1 MPCQLNLKS
10 ILPSSAAVVGLGMAL
25 GSLACAPS
33 DRSVARIVGRQPDI
47 ILITIDALRADHLGI
62 YGYDRPT
69 SPSIDAFARGAV
81 VVRDHISQ
89 APYTKASM
97 ASLFTGLFPTAHKV
111 VTSSVT
117 FAAAMTG
124 HVESAVPT
132 TDVLDSAVS
141 TLAEELA
148 AVGYQ
153 TVGLDT
159 NPFLLRE
166 FGFAQGFGE
175 YEFLS
180 DEGSVVSSATDVAAR
195 ALQAIDARDR
205 ARPLFV
211 WFHVMEPHSP
221 YTPAEAFRQMF
232 PPRSPP
238 LIVPSETIQPWLM
251 IQGSRDARV
260 YEALYD
266 AEVREADE
274 ALGRFF
280 SGLRERHMMA
290 SSIVVLTADHGEEFF
305 DHGGFEH
312 NRTLFDEMIRVPL
325 IVAAPGL
332 APAMRE
338 AQTQQ
343 VDLMPTLAAQ
353 AGARVPD
360 GLHGADIW
368 PVLEGKSKGERYAYS
383 ENPGSLYSLRT
394 REWKFISTLQG
405 GHHLYRIDLDPGERE
420 DLVGTHP
427 EETERY
433 RDLLVK
439 ILASAATAGKRLR
452 GQSAPIQPRVLQRL
466 KALGYVQ

>member
-1 MPCQLNLKS
+1 MPCQLNLS
-10 ILPSSAAVVGLGMAL
+10 RIVGRSTAVATLAAIL
-25 GSLACAPS
+25 GSMACA
-33 DRSVARIVGRQPDI
+33 RSSPAVAQITGRQPDI
-47 ILITIDALRADHLGI
+47 ILITIDALRADHLGV

-97 ASLFTGLFPTAHKV
+97 ASLFTGLFPTTHKV
-111 VTSSVT
+111 VTTSVT

-124 HVESAVPT
+124 HVATTLPT
-132 TDVLDSAVS
+132 TDVLDVEIS
-141 TLAEELA
+141 TLAEQLA
-148 AVGYQ
+148 AAGYQ

-166 FGFAQGFGE
+166 FGFAQGFAD

-180 DEGSVVSSATDVAAR
+180 DESSVFSSAADVAAR
-195 ALQAIDARDR
+195 ALQVIDRRDR
-205 ARPLFV
+205 SRPLFV
-211 WFHVMEPHSP
+211 WFHLMEPHSP
-221 YTPAEAFRQMF
+221 YTPAESFRHMF
-232 PPRSPP
+232 PARSPP
-238 LIVPSETIQPWLM
+238 LLVPPDTMPPWIVLN
-251 IQGSRDARV
+251 GSSDAHL

-266 AEVREADE
+266 AEIREADD
-274 ALGRFF
+274 ALGAFF
-280 SGLRERHMMA
+280 AGLRSRRA
-290 SSIVVLTADHGEEFF
+290 FDSSIVVLTADHGEEFF

-312 NRTLFDEMIRVPL
+312 NRTLYEEMIRVPL

-332 APAMRE
+332 EPGIRE
-338 AQTQQ
+338 VQTQA
-343 VDLMPTLAAQ
+343 VDVMPTLLVQ

-368 PVLEGKSKGERYAYS
+368 SVLQGRSRGERYAYS
-383 ENPGSLYSLRT
+383 EIAGTLYSLRT
-394 REWKFISTLQG
+394 REWKLISSLQG
-405 GHHLYRIDLDPGERE
+405 AHHLYRINMDPRERE
-420 DLVGTHP
+420 DLAGTHP

-433 RDLLVK
+433 RDLLTK
-439 ILASAATAGKRLR
+439 ILASAATAGKRVR

>member
-1 MPCQLNLKS
+1 ML
-10 ILPSSAAVVGLGMAL
+10 VMAL
-25 GSLACAPS
+25 GSTGCA
-33 DRSVARIVGRQPDI
+33 RSPTVAQLTGRRPDI
-47 ILITIDALRADHLGI
+47 ILITVDALRADHLGI

-124 HVESAVPT
+124 HVAGSLPT
-132 TDVLDSAVS
+132 TDVLDAEAT
-141 TLAEELA
+141 TLAEQLA
-148 AVGYQ
+148 AAGYQ

-166 FGFAQGFGE
+166 FGFAQGFSD

-180 DEGSVVSSATDVAAR
+180 DESNVFTRAADVVAR
-195 ALQAIDARDR
+195 ALQVVDGRDR
-205 ARPLFV
+205 SRPLFV
-211 WFHVMEPHSP
+211 WLHLMEPHSP
-221 YTPAEAFRQMF
+221 YTPAEPFRSLF
-232 PPRSPP
+232 PPRTPP
-238 LIVPSETIQPWLM
+238 LRVPPETIPPWLVV
-251 IQGSRDARV
+251 QGSSDAHV

-266 AEVREADE
+266 AEIREADD
-274 ALGRFF
+274 ALGALFA
-280 SGLRERHMMA
+280 GLRSRRAMDT
-290 SSIVVLTADHGEEFF
+290 SIVVLTADHGEEFF

-312 NRTLFDEMIRVPL
+312 NRTLYEEMIRVPL

-332 APAMRE
+332 TPGIRD
-338 AQTQQ
+338 AQTEA
-343 VDLMPTLAAQ
+343 VDMMPTLLVQ
-353 AGARVPD
+353 AGARVPER
-360 GLHGADIW
+360 LQGADVW
-368 PVLEGKSKGERYAYS
+368 PVLQGKSRGERYAYS
-383 ENPGSLYSLRT
+383 ENPGVLYSLRT

-405 GHHLYRIDLDPGERE
+405 GHHLYRIDQDPHEQQ
-420 DLVGTHP
+420 DLAATHP

-439 ILASAATAGKRLR
+439 ILASAATAGKQLR